1 MKENNIAKTKKKII
15 LTLIVAAVVAF
26 VVVALKNVF
35 SCRIPVKNRGIRAAV
50 EAGDLDVLFI
60 GSSTFRCN
68 IDMPTMDQAFDGR
81 VFDLCY
87 GGNQFIAATIQYD
100 ELKNRSENKYEL
112 MVFELGPLM
121 LTEEA
126 ALTDS
131 RVIWDLSWEGKRRFW
146 EKLEESGN
154 TNSSILYEYFVTS
167 GMDDL
172 LTYPVTEPFYATRYY
187 KGAKTDETPS
197 PGRDV
202 LENEYFDVSD
212 SVLIPAQ
219 EQAVRELI
227 EKCRRDG
234 QKFLFLESPHYYRL
248 QEDAAYKK
256 YLSYFIDL
264 LEEYKADYILA
275 SDIDFDDHEA
285 EYFEDMN
292 HMSYT
297 GRQIYTEKLAKL
309 LEYSK
314 RNIKFRLL

>member
-1 MKENNIAKTKKKII
+1 MKNSEVSTKKKII
-15 LTLIVAAVVAF
+15 VTLAAALLVIVAVLAV
-26 VVVALKNVF
+26 KNVF
-35 SCRIPVKNRGIRAAV
+35 SSQIPIRNRGIRAV
-50 EAGDLDVLFI
+50 VDAGELDILFL

-68 IDMPTMDQAFDGR
+68 IDMPVMEREFGDR

-87 GGNQFIAATIQYD
+87 GGNQFVAATIQYD
-100 ELKNRSENKYEL
+100 EIKNRSDHSCQL
-112 MVFELGPLM
+112 MIFELGPLM
-121 LTEEA
+121 LTEEV

-131 RVIWDLSWEGKRRFW
+131 RVIWDLSWEGKKRLW
-146 EKLEESGN
+146 EKMEESGN
-154 TNSSILYEYFVTS
+154 TDLSIQYEYFVTS

-197 PGRDV
+197 PGKEILD
-202 LENEYFDVSD
+202 NEEFDISAAELV
-212 SVLIPAQ
+212 PAQ

-227 EKCRRDG
+227 EKCLRDE
-234 QKFLFLESPHYYRL
+234 QRFVFLESPHYYRL
-248 QEDAAYKK
+248 QEDTTYQK

-264 LEEYKADYILA
+264 LEEYNADYILA

-297 GRQIYTEKLAKL
+297 GRQIYTEKLTEL
-309 LEYSK
+309 LK
-314 RNIKFRLL
+314 KTIPRQRATD